1 MMNGARDD
9 AFRSMYLSGGSFSE
23 KVGRARGTTDEG
35 HIYTMQMLIEN
46 TNFEYITAE
55 DGPLK
60 IELRD
65 KLQGIHTLKKANK
78 KYMKLLFY

>member
-1 MMNGARDD
+1 
-9 AFRSMYLSGGSFSE
+9 MYLSGGPGGPFSD

-65 KLQGIHTLKKANK
+65 KLQGIPEAINEQQEIRNPVMEKFILD
-78 KYMKLLFY
+78 Y

>member
-9 AFRSMYLSGGSFSE
+9 AFRSMYLSGGPFSE

-65 KLQGIHTLKKANK
+65 KLQGILLKKLIKNR
-78 KYMKLLFY
+78 